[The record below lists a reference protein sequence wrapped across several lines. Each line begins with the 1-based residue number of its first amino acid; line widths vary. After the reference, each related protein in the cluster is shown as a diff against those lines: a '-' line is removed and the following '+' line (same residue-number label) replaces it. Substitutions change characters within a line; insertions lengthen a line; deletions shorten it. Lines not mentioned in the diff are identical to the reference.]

1 MVKKDTDF
9 CIENAVWDL
18 PLSSSELFC
27 TLTEKENAIIWEKS
41 LPEVVSS
48 LGQTVAAWKD
58 KSKSEA
64 MQGGGFLG

>member
-1 MVKKDTDF
+1 MVKKDTLIF
-9 CIENAVWDL
+9 ALRMQSGIT
-18 PLSSSELFC
+18 LSSSELFC
-27 TLTEKENAIIWEKS
+27 TFTEKENAIIWEKS
-41 LPEVVSS
+41 LPEAVSS